1 MGFPYRTRL
10 IWTTR
15 AHMAVRRGREVQLD
29 TPPNLGRGAVSE
41 VDYAPFLFGIVRYDC
56 GPEQEMTP
64 EERAAAD
71 EILRRE
77 VPTVPGAL

>member
-1 MGFPYRTRL
+1 
-10 IWTTR
+10 
-15 AHMAVRRGREVQLD
+15 
-29 TPPNLGRGAVSE
+29 
-41 VDYAPFLFGIVRYDC
+41 
-56 GPEQEMTP
+56 MTP